1 MPYDDVAL
9 SQLGTAADLFQSDS
23 HADKG
28 VSTFDEA
35 NVLPFPSQEGNL
47 DHFVHRDGEV
57 FAGTHLIIDVWDA
70 KHLNDIAYI
79 EATLKEC
86 ATVAGATLLHCHL
99 HHFKPEGV
107 SGVLVLAESHIS
119 IHTWPEMG
127 YAALDVFMCGDA
139 EPHKAIDVLRTR
151 FETDSVHVDDLRRG
165 RLSPPLPQPSKP

>member
-1 MPYDDVAL
+1 MPRDDIAL

-28 VSTFDEA
+28 VTISSEA
-35 NVLPFPSQEGNL
+35 NVLPFPSQDGRL
-47 DHFVHRDGEV
+47 DHFIHRDGEI
-57 FAGTHLIIDVWDA
+57 FAGTHLIIDLWDA
-70 KHLNDIAYI
+70 KHLDDIAYI

-99 HHFKPEGV
+99 HRFHPEGV

-139 EPHKAIDVLRTR
+139 EPHKAIDVMRER
-151 FETDSVHVDDLRRG
+151 FETDSVRVDDLRRG
-165 RLSPPLPQPSKP
+165 RVNPPAKPPVEQ